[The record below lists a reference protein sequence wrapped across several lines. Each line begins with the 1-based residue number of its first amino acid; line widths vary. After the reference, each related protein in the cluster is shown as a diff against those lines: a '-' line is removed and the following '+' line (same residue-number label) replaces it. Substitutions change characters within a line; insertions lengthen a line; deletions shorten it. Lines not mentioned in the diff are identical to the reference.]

1 LIVDLRACN
10 QANLR
15 ANRIEDPLTQNT
27 LSTPLNI
34 ICEGYGCFKKAATKI
49 NVQVGQL
56 GTIPLDLC
64 ADCVKKFDVTKNVLE
79 QVEEPF
85 SNTNQNVQPV
95 SIQGV
100 GSRQ

>member
-1 LIVDLRACN
+1 M
-10 QANLR
+10 
-15 ANRIEDPLTQNT
+15 EDPLTQNT
-27 LSTPLNI
+27 LSAPLNI

-49 NVQVGQL
+49 NVQVGHL

-64 ADCVKKFDVTKNVLE
+64 ADCVKKFDVNKNVLE

-85 SNTNQNVQPV
+85 SNTNQNVQSV
-95 SIQGV
+95 SNQGV